1 MNPGTSCRGE
11 RETEAED
18 KGHKVAV
25 SGGKPSR
32 AREQLGGEMGM
43 SEADGL
49 VQNCPLL
56 LKSAS

>member
-1 MNPGTSCRGE
+1 MDPGTSCRGD
-11 RETEAED
+11 REAEAEA

-32 AREQLGGEMGM
+32 AREQLGGETRT
-43 SEADGL
+43 SEADGF
-49 VQNCPLL
+49 VQNCPLP